1 MTPKTIR
8 LLKTGHRNGAWNM
21 GVDEALMK
29 TCSEPVLRLYGW
41 NPPTVSIGYF
51 QGLEE
56 DVDLAACRRHG
67 VDVVR
72 RITGGGAV
80 FHDAELTYSFVTRD
94 FKENIIDSY
103 EDVCAGILLGLKGI
117 GVNGQFVP
125 LNDLVL
131 ENGKKFSGNAQTRKG
146 GVLLQHG
153 TILLDV
159 DVDKMFSILKVPSEK
174 MRDKIVQNV
183 KERVTGIR
191 KTFDETA
198 LALEKGFTEHVGA
211 ALEPMDLSDEQA
223 KMADSFAERYRSDEW
238 LRMR

>member
-1 MTPKTIR
+1 MTFERIR
-8 LLKTGHRNGAWNM
+8 LLKTGHRDGAWNM

-29 TCSEPVLRLYGW
+29 TCTEPVLRLYGW

-56 DVDLAACRRHG
+56 EVDLHACNRHG

-94 FKENIIDSY
+94 FRENIIDSY
-103 EDVCAGILLGLKGI
+103 QDVCAGILSGLKTI
-117 GVNGQFVP
+117 GVDGQFVP
-125 LNDLVL
+125 LNDLVVG
-131 ENGKKFSGNAQTRKG
+131 GKKFSGNAQTRKG

-153 TILLDV
+153 TILLNV
-159 DVDKMFSILKVPSEK
+159 DVDKMFELLKVPSEK

-183 KERVTGIR
+183 KERVTGIGR
-191 KTFDETA
+191 TFDRTA
-198 LALEKGFTEHVGA
+198 DALEAGFAGHFGA
-211 ALEPMDLSDEQA
+211 ALVPMELSDEQA
-223 KMADSFAERYRSDEW
+223 RLAEAFAERYRSDAW
-238 LRMR
+238 LRLR